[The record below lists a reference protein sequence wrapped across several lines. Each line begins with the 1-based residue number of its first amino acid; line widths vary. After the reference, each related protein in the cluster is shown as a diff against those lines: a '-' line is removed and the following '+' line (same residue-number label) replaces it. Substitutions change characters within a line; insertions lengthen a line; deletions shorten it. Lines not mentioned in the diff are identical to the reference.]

1 MNCQFVVIEDER
13 ERKLLNEIK
22 REQVR
27 TVPLDEYRVG
37 SPRYEQ
43 LVRAMELA
51 QRFEW
56 PQHVTFNV

>member
-27 TVPLDEYRVG
+27 KVPLKEYSVG
-37 SPRYEQ
+37 SPRYEKLIQ
-43 LVRAMELA
+43 AMEMA
-51 QRFEW
+51 QKFQMPE
-56 PQHVTFNV
+56 QYTFNV